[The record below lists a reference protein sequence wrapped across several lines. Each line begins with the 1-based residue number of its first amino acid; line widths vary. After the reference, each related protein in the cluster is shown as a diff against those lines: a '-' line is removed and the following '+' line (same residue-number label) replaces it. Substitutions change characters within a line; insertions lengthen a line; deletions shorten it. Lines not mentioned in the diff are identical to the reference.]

1 MIDKYPTIN
10 ISYYESTPGSNAH
23 SGRICAFFCGA
34 SFNKSEEEVGE
45 CVEGILLW
53 KMLKSYNIGSGVAG
67 GEDALGGLGGVRGL
81 HCDHISRLIYKYSIG
96 ISIIQAEFIY
106 MKYYNCMI
114 WQ

>member
-34 SFNKSEEEVGE
+34 SFNKSEEEVGQ
-45 CVEGILLW
+45 CFVGNQ
-53 KMLKSYNIGSGVAG
+53 SYNISGVAG

-81 HCDHISRLIYKYSIG
+81 HCDHISRFVYKYSFG
-96 ISIIQAEFIY
+96 ISIIQAECIY
-106 MKYYNCMI
+106 MKYYHCMI
-114 WQ
+114 